1 MNFLLFL
8 KWLLKSQMIREKILN
23 MINEIEF
30 SLAITTER
38 ENVIRLM
45 AKKEALNEI
54 LDWLGD
60 PIEIDVSGA

>member
-1 MNFLLFL
+1 
-8 KWLLKSQMIREKILN
+8 MIREKILN